1 MPEPRI
7 AFVKDT
13 NVIELARP
21 PSDAEN
27 PAPPVLSTGELL
39 LLRNASALLEERAG
53 PDSGVDTLRE
63 SGLTAVTLIETLRP
77 DAETLAT
84 AMLLPAYEAG
94 VVDEQTVSARV
105 DPAVARMLQ
114 GAERIAALKDLRHAE
129 LRPLQM
135 DRLRQMLLTMAED
148 PRVVLVRL
156 AHQLCT
162 MRAAKASSDE
172 VRRRLG
178 EETLEVFAPLANRL
192 GVGQLKWELEDLAF
206 RFVNPAAYCAIADQV
221 NERRVEREQYI
232 RRVLSQLVAELKR
245 AGIASEVSGRP
256 KHIYSIYRKTQRKN
270 VGVEQVF
277 DQIGLRILVD
287 EVADC
292 YAALGLVHSLW
303 APVPSEFD
311 DYIARPKANNYQ
323 SLHTAVIGPDTRTME
338 VQIRT
343 YAMHRHAELGV
354 AAHWQYK
361 EKSPD
366 WSGWSRRVLDRTDSD
381 RDDDNDGTDLISRYR
396 DIAFHDRIYVITPQ
410 GRIIDLPAGAT
421 ALDFAYA
428 VHTDLGHQCRGA
440 KSAGAIL
447 PLTQPLTSGSTV
459 EILTGREGGP
469 SRDWLNPQLGFLK
482 SGTARAKVR
491 RWFRDRDRAE
501 HIAQGRVIL
510 EKELRRLGKGDASF
524 NELAREL
531 ALDSADDL
539 LAALGRGDV
548 TAAQIA
554 QTLQPPVVE
563 EPIPVVPTTAPK
575 PAGKGDVIV
584 LGVSDVM
591 TRLARCCNPVPG
603 EAIGGYITVG
613 QGVSIHRADCRN
625 LAMLGEERPERIME
639 VSWGEQP
646 TASHRTV
653 IQIDANDRRGLLR
666 DVSDIFSNQK
676 IDIIAVN
683 TESNEAS
690 STAHMQ
696 FTIMVTDL
704 RQLEQLLHRL
714 ERLPDVR
721 SVRRRN

>member
-1 MPEPRI
+1 
-7 AFVKDT
+7 VKDT

-21 PSDAEN
+21 AAGPDNAV
-27 PAPPVLSTGELL
+27 PPVLSTGELL

-53 PDSGVDTLRE
+53 PESGVDSLRE
-63 SGLTAVTLIETLRP
+63 AGLNAVTLIETLRP

-84 AMLLPAYEAG
+84 SMLLPAYEAG
-94 VVDEQTVSARV
+94 IVDEPTVSARV
-105 DPAVARMLQ
+105 DPAVSRMLQ
-114 GAERIAALKDLRHAE
+114 GAERIAALKELRHAE
-129 LRPLQM
+129 VRPLQI

-156 AHQLCT
+156 ADQLCT
-162 MRAAKASSDE
+162 MRSAKTASDE

-206 RFVNPAAYCAIADQV
+206 RFVDPAAYCAIADQV
-221 NERRVEREQYI
+221 NERRIEREQYI
-232 RRVLSQLVAELKR
+232 KRVLTQLVAELKR
-245 AGIASEVSGRP
+245 AGITCEVSGRP
-256 KHIYSIYRKTQRKN
+256 KHIYSIYRKTQRKG

-366 WSGWSRRVLDRTDSD
+366 WSGWSRRVLERNDPA
-381 RDDDNDGTDLISRYR
+381 RDEDDGSDLIARYR
-396 DIAFHDRIYVITPQ
+396 DIAFNDRIYVITPQ

-440 KSAGAIL
+440 KSGGVIL
-447 PLTQPLTSGSTV
+447 PLTQPLTSGATV

-469 SRDWLNPQLGFLK
+469 SRDWLNPQLGYLK

-501 HIAQGRVIL
+501 HITQGRAIL
-510 EKELRRLGKGDASF
+510 ERELRRLGIADANFGD
-524 NELAREL
+524 LAQAL
-531 ALDSADDL
+531 SLDSADDL

-548 TAAQIA
+548 SSAQIA
-554 QTLQPPVVE
+554 QALQPPRVE
-563 EPIPVVPTTAPK
+563 TPALPLPTTTEK
-575 PAGKGDVIV
+575 PGSKGDVIV

-591 TRLARCCNPVPG
+591 TRTARCCNPVPG

-613 QGVSIHRADCRN
+613 QGVSIHRADCVN
-625 LAMLGEERPERIME
+625 LEKLRQERPERIME
-639 VSWGEQP
+639 VSWGDQI
-646 TASHRTV
+646 TSAHRAIV
-653 IQIDANDRRGLLR
+653 DIEAIDRRGLLR
-666 DVSDIFSNQK
+666 DVSDVFSNEK
-676 IDIIAVN
+676 IDILAVN
-683 TESNEAS
+683 TQSNES
-690 STAHMQ
+690 TSTAHMQ
-696 FTIMVTDL
+696 FTVLVSDR
-704 RQLEQLLHRL
+704 RQLEQLMRRL
-714 ERLPDVR
+714 DRLPDVR
-721 SVRRRN
+721 TVRRRS